1 MDENVDLA
9 SLAGLTAVVARPDP
23 GAHQRLATIGTFN
36 GTFCAHCGGT
46 RRMQLICLFWDD
58 RWAEGSP
65 REIDSRTGQT
75 HTPPAVEDPSP
86 ALFVAVCL
94 QCQSRLTLVAHR
106 GPQAM
111 ELVALPDTYGGLA
124 TPSTPEGVA
133 YYLDQAQR
141 SFAVGAL
148 SAAVAMYRSA
158 LEHLLHEQGYTEG
171 MLAKRIAALLEDE
184 SPPPWRDRLDPEY
197 LVVIN
202 KLGNAA
208 IHANDGDVGQQVVFA
223 TALLAE
229 VRELFVELLDEVY
242 EQPARKQSRLTRLR
256 TAADSIKR

>member
-1 MDENVDLA
+1 M
-9 SLAGLTAVVARPDP
+9 T
-23 GAHQRLATIGTFN
+23 
-36 GTFCAHCGGT
+36 
-46 RRMQLICLFWDD
+46 LICLFWED
-58 RWAEGSP
+58 RWADGEP
-65 REIDSRTGQT
+65 RGLPPTT
-75 HTPPAVEDPSP
+75 YTPRAADDPSP
-86 ALFVAVCL
+86 ALFVAICL
-94 QCQSRLTLVAHR
+94 QCGSHLTLLAHR
-106 GPQAM
+106 GPEGMAV
-111 ELVALPDTYGGLA
+111 VALPVTYGGLA

-171 MLAKRIAALLEDE
+171 MLGKRIRALLDDH
-184 SPPPWRDRLDPEY
+184 SPPSWRDRLDPDY
-197 LVVIN
+197 LDVIN

-208 IHANDGDVGQQVVFA
+208 IHANDGDVGQQVVFEA
-223 TALLAE
+223 ELLAE

-242 EQPARKQSRLTRLR
+242 EQPARKQSRLARLR